1 MGTMPIATPM
11 ITIDMSM
18 TAAGGV
24 GLVRLLSWLSPV
36 FPTGGFAYSN
46 GLERA
51 VYDGLV
57 SNEAQLCD
65 WLRSIITRGSAKND
79 QIFLAESWRRAFAN
93 ETCRPVAELSI
104 ALAGSKE
111 RHLELT
117 AQGEAFVLAVEHW
130 NFETHP
136 DFGNLYPLPVVVGG
150 YCAVGGIALEVALI
164 GYLQASISNQLQA
177 AIRLSVLGQSGAAR
191 SLAALEPDIARL
203 ATAAVGTS
211 LDDLGTAT
219 LIADIASMNHET
231 QTVRLFRS

>member
-1 MGTMPIATPM
+1 M
-11 ITIDMSM
+11 ITIEVSM
-18 TAAGGV
+18 IAGGV

-51 VYDGLV
+51 VHDGLV

-79 QIFLAESWRRAFAN
+79 QVFLAESWRRVLAN
-93 ETCRPVAELSI
+93 ETCRPVGELAI

-150 YCAVGGIALEVALI
+150 Y
-164 GYLQASISNQLQA
+164 
-177 AIRLSVLGQSGAAR
+177 
-191 SLAALEPDIARL
+191 
-203 ATAAVGTS
+203 
-211 LDDLGTAT
+211 
-219 LIADIASMNHET
+219 
-231 QTVRLFRS
+231 

>member
-1 MGTMPIATPM
+1 
-11 ITIDMSM
+11 M
-18 TAAGGV
+18 TAAGGI

-51 VYDGLV
+51 VHDGLV
-57 SNEAQLCD
+57 SNEAQLCE
-65 WLRSIITRGSAKND
+65 WLRSVITRGSAKND
-79 QIFLAESWRRAFAN
+79 QIFLAESWRRALAN
-93 ETCRPVAELSI
+93 ETCRPVGELAI

-130 NFETHP
+130 KFETHP
-136 DFGNLYPLPVVVGG
+136 DFGKLYPLPVVVGG
-150 YCAVGGIALEVALI
+150 YCAAGGIPLEIALI

-203 ATAAVGTS
+203 AMSAVGTS

>member
-1 MGTMPIATPM
+1 
-11 ITIDMSM
+11 MS
-18 TAAGGV
+18 AEGI
-24 GLVRLLSWLSPV
+24 GLIRLLSWLSPV

-51 VYDGLV
+51 VHDGHV
-57 SNEAQLCD
+57 KNEAELRE

-79 QIFLAESWRRAFAN
+79 QIFLAESWRRAAAK
-93 ETCRPVAELSI
+93 ESCRPVAELAI

-117 AQGEAFVLAVEHW
+117 AQGEAFVLAVENW
-130 NFETHP
+130 EFEARP
-136 DFGNLYPLPVVVGG
+136 DFGGIHPLPVIVGA
-150 YCAVGGIALEVALI
+150 YCAVGGVDLKTALI
-164 GYLQASISNQLQA
+164 GYLQAMISNQLQA

-191 SLAALEPDIARL
+191 ILAGLETDIAHL
-203 ATAAVGTS
+203 SAAAAETI

-219 LIADIASMNHET
+219 INADIASMNHET